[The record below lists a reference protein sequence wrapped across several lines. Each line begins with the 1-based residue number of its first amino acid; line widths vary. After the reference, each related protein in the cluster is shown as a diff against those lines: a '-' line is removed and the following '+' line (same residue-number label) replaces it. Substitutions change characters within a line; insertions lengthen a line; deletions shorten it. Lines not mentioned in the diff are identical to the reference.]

1 MDGTTPEACMSLL
14 PFAIFILAAAGLL
27 ALFLPSKQVLLI
39 GLAAASG
46 IFADVLVDWWTR
58 GAYQTRYILT
68 VLPFLCALA
77 AFLGYLW
84 PWKAWQ
90 WGLVP
95 FLAAAIWNVAGP
107 YATAS
112 SGNLGPFS
120 YVFTFY
126 AAAWAAIP
134 AIIVAEL
141 AACIAR
147 RRRPS
152 RETS

>member
-1 MDGTTPEACMSLL
+1 MSFL
-14 PFAIFILAAAGLL
+14 PFATFLLGAGGLL

-39 GLAAASG
+39 GTAAAAG
-46 IFADVLVDWWTR
+46 IFADVLVDWWTK

-77 AFLGYLW
+77 ALLGYLW

-95 FLAAAIWNVAGP
+95 FLAAAFWNVAGP
-107 YATAS
+107 YATVS
-112 SGNLGPFS
+112 WGNLGPIP
-120 YVFTFY
+120 YVFPFY
-126 AAAWAAIP
+126 AAVLAAIP

-141 AACIAR
+141 AAYIAR

-152 RETS
+152 REAS